1 MILLAELR
9 INNGGYMKKLIQL
22 FILFQIGL
30 VAHAAEV
37 KKATAKS
44 APKVNQAGKS
54 SVASMKESLNNGK
67 GYGYAGCGLG
77 SLVFG
82 SQDGFIQVPAAT
94 LNATGVQT
102 FGITTGTSNCDIPK
116 MGQSAAVYIEA
127 NKEIVMKEASRG
139 EGETMTDLALIF
151 NCSNTQLFSEKVQ
164 NNYSQIFDSSNAYD
178 SSRAILNT
186 IKSDSALSA
195 SCNIA
200 G

>member
-1 MILLAELR
+1 MREHKNRRESALKTLTKLAA
-9 INNGGYMKKLIQL
+9 I
-22 FILFQIGL
+22 ILFAVTANAQGTKP
-30 VAHAAEV
+30 AT
-37 KKATAKS
+37 KKTQPATAA
-44 APKVNQAGKS
+44 APAKKES
-54 SVASMKESLNNGK
+54 FKESLNNDK
-67 GYGYAGCGLG
+67 GYGLAGCGIG
-77 SLVFG
+77 SMVFG
-82 SQDGFIQVPAAT
+82 AKPGFIQVVAAT
-94 LNATGVQT
+94 LNGTAASQT

-127 NKEIVMKEASRG
+127 NKEIVMKDASRG
-139 EGETMTDLALIF
+139 EGETMSDLALIY

>member
-1 MILLAELR
+1 
-9 INNGGYMKKLIQL
+9 MKKLIQL

-30 VAHAAEV
+30 VANAAEV
-37 KKATAKS
+37 KKATTKS

-54 SVASMKESLNNGK
+54 SVASMKESLNNGN
-67 GYGYAGCGLG
+67 GYGLAGCGIG
-77 SLVFG
+77 SMVFG
-82 SQDGFIQVPAAT
+82 AKPGFIQVVAAT
-94 LNATGVQT
+94 LNGTAASQT

-127 NKEIVMKEASRG
+127 NKEIVMKDASRG
-139 EGETMTDLALIF
+139 EGETMSDLALIY

-164 NNYSQIFDSSNAYD
+164 NNYSDIFNSSNAYD